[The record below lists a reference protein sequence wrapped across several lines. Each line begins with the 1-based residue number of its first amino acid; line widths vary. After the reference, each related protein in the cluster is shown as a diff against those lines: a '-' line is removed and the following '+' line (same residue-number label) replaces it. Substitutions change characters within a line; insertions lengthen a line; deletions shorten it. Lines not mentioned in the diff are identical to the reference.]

1 MFATLNLQKLE
12 LQNNKIHNLKKRPTI
27 VDILKLMKNGQ
38 YLSTKILS
46 PLFAIANMSWAWN
59 RVL

>member
-46 PLFAIANMSWAWN
+46 PLFAIANMS
-59 RVL
+59 